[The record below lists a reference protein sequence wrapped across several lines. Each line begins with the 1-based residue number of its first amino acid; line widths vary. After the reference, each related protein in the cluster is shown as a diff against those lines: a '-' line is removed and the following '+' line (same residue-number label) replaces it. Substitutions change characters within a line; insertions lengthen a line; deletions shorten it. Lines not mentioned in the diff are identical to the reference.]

1 MKLELDETL
10 GQIFRGVK
18 AAGAEVT
25 GLAPNKEFATDVSI
39 ETYGKE
45 TQLGG
50 KADAMR
56 HITFSALA
64 TKEYGEV
71 PAKVISKLNEN
82 ITWNQSKAE
91 KNMDYSNDAIGRRI
105 GKTAKTREE
114 IVDMAKQSIESGEA
128 KTIKDISGPYY

>member
-25 GLAPNKEFATDVSI
+25 GLAPNKEFATNIGV

-50 KADAMR
+50 KADALR

-64 TKEYGEV
+64 TQQYGEGT
-71 PAKVISKLNEN
+71 AKVISKLNEN
-82 ITWNQSKAE
+82 ITWNQSDAE
-91 KNMDYSNDAIGRRI
+91 KAMDYSNDAIGRRI

-114 IVDMAKQSIESGEA
+114 IVSEAKKAIESGEA

>member
-1 MKLELDETL
+1 MKLELDESL

-18 AAGAEVT
+18 AAGAELT
-25 GLAPNKEFATDVSI
+25 GLAPNKEFATNIGV

-64 TKEYGEV
+64 TKEYGETA
-71 PAKVISKLNEN
+71 AKTISTLNET

-91 KNMDYSNDAIGRRI
+91 KKMDYANDAIGIRI

-114 IVDMAKQSIESGEA
+114 IVDMAKKSIESGEA

>member
-1 MKLELDETL
+1 MKLELDESL

-18 AAGAEVT
+18 AAGAELT
-25 GLAPNKEFATDVSI
+25 GLAPNKEFATNIGV

-71 PAKVISKLNEN
+71 AAKTISTLNEN

-114 IVDMAKQSIESGEA
+114 IVDMAKKSIESGEA
-128 KTIKDISGPYY
+128 KTITDISGPYY

>member
-1 MKLELDETL
+1 MKLELDESL

-25 GLAPNKEFATDVSI
+25 GLAPNKEFATNIGV

-82 ITWNQSKAE
+82 ITWNQSAAE
-91 KNMDYSNDAIGRRI
+91 KNMDYANDAIGRRI

-114 IVDMAKQSIESGEA
+114 IVDMAKKSIESGEA